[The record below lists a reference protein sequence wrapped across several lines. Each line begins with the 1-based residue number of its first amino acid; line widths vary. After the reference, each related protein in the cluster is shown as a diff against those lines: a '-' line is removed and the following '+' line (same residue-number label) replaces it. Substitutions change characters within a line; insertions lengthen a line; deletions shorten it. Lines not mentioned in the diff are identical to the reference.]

1 MRSGGGA
8 NRQVIR
14 ACLKGEVEPVMGEA
28 LFWEYRDVL
37 GRSDIFARS
46 PLTMDER
53 QELFDAFLS
62 VAEWVQ
68 VHFGWRPNLRDEGDN
83 HLIQL
88 AVAAG
93 ASVIVTHNI
102 SDLKSGEL
110 LFPSIEVLTPGELLR
125 KLRT

>member
-1 MRSGGGA
+1 
-8 NRQVIR
+8 
-14 ACLKGEVEPVMGEA
+14 
-28 LFWEYRDVL
+28 
-37 GRSDIFARS
+37 
-46 PLTMDER
+46 MDER